1 MLSAE
6 YRQREARRV
15 TLIGSA
21 LDAVLGIAKII
32 FGMLAHS
39 HALVADGIHSLSD
52 LATDFMVI
60 LVLKLAHKEPD
71 QDHPYGHAR
80 FETLG
85 TVMLGGLLIAV
96 AGAMAYDSVSIMLSG
111 QFLAT
116 PGWAALVVAAA
127 SIISKEWIYRYTLAA
142 GKRLKSDL
150 IIANAWHS
158 RTDAFSSIVVLIGIA
173 GTMLGASWLDALT
186 AVLVALLVAKIGW
199 DLCWKSVKE
208 LVDTALPED
217 QVREIEDAVHGVDG
231 VISVHSLKSRL
242 MGGQSLLE
250 MHIQVDS
257 HLSASE
263 GHYIGDAVVR
273 TLKRRFDDIDQIIF
287 HIDTYNDDEQLF
299 CSTLPTRVE
308 VEETLQQAMSAIAPE
323 LRWEALTLHYVHAR
337 IELEVKMDKL
347 TFSSCGLAAGE
358 VQRKL
363 RDTLSERYWFGKLE
377 LWQGV
382 VDG

>member
-6 YRQREARRV
+6 QRQREARRV

-21 LDAVLGIAKII
+21 LDAALGIAKII
-32 FGMLAHS
+32 VGLLAHS

-52 LATDFMVI
+52 LGTDFMVI

-96 AGAMAYDSVSIMLSG
+96 AGAMAYDSIDVILSRE
-111 QFLAT
+111 FLAT
-116 PGWAALVVAAA
+116 PGWAALLVAGISVV
-127 SIISKEWIYRYTLAA
+127 SKEWIFRYTLAA

-199 DLCWKSVKE
+199 DLCWKSIKE

-217 QVREIEDAVHGVDG
+217 QVREIEDAVHEVDG

-273 TLKRRFDDIDQIIF
+273 TLKRRFDDIDQVIF
-287 HIDTYNDDEQLF
+287 HIDTYNDDDQLF
-299 CSTLPTRVE
+299 CSTLPTRAE
-308 VEETLQQAMSAIAPE
+308 VEASLRQALDAIDPQ
-323 LRWEALTLHYVHAR
+323 LRWESLTLHYVNAR
-337 IELEVKMDKL
+337 IELELKIDGL
-347 TFSSCGLAAGE
+347 TLAECRLSGRDL
-358 VQRKL
+358 QRRL
-363 RDTLSERYWFGKLE
+363 DDALNQLYWFGRLQ
-377 LWQGV
+377 LWQAP